1 MMWENEEK
9 AGLENYKGICLILF
23 LIIIYNFC
31 LQFID
36 NLGIEYMS
44 IQCVLHLGE
53 GYSKLIF

>member
-1 MMWENEEK
+1 MWENEEK

-44 IQCVLHLGE
+44 IQYVFYIWGRD
-53 GYSKLIF
+53 IAN